1 MFNLKIWRLFVLQL
15 EAFIIEYDRGLVLA
29 SHHRHVPREAAQVS
43 ISPFGTRLRLLDEL
57 VSKASGTGEQML
69 AGLASI
75 HAHTRH
81 I

>member
-1 MFNLKIWRLFVLQL
+1 
-15 EAFIIEYDRGLVLA
+15 
-29 SHHRHVPREAAQVS
+29 
-43 ISPFGTRLRLLDEL
+43 LRLLDEL